1 MEAEQK
7 HRDELKRQA
16 EAAKEA
22 ERSAK
27 YQLALAREE
36 ERKMV
41 RAAPLTV
48 DCISV

>member
-1 MEAEQK
+1 METEQK

-16 EAAKEA
+16 EAANEA

-36 ERKMV
+36 DRKMV
-41 RAAPLTV
+41 SYAM
-48 DCISV
+48 ISQLG